1 MMNVTL
7 IFPDVMVVIQRLDDD
22 WGGRPLLQSCSN
34 PAPQEGEICQNLA
47 SHGVSGNGD
56 SNNTRMCYP
65 IGVIE

>member
-1 MMNVTL
+1 MMNVTM

-22 WGGRPLLQSCSN
+22 WGGADPCSN

>member
-47 SHGVSGNGD
+47 SHGVSGKWGFQQHPDVLSYWGN
-56 SNNTRMCYP
+56 
-65 IGVIE
+65 